1 MNKNDAQ
8 QQRPMD
14 FNTQS
19 MPFEGASGTWP
30 KRSEPMSQ
38 KQELPDH
45 VWDLLL
51 SSHSAITD
59 AHELIDSHCDEPI
72 EAVAIGDTVLSHLA
86 TAQAA
91 IERIALTYSSALSE
105 SNDAAESEPAM
116 TENRGTRQ
124 EIDELVSSLRESAEQ
139 LDIQLDIQIDHR
151 AYAMEV
157 NSIKEFLGPSLRR
170 AVELTAHA
178 PTELRRVELSVTFA
192 EALCGRGMVE
202 FLVAD
207 TGPRSAE
214 MGSNWGVQWHS
225 AQTELV
231 RAIGGVF
238 EVIPIPADGGSVV
251 HMQIPMRQP
260 NQQLAA

>member
-1 MNKNDAQ
+1 
-8 QQRPMD
+8 
-14 FNTQS
+14 
-19 MPFEGASGTWP
+19 
-30 KRSEPMSQ
+30 
-38 KQELPDH
+38 
-45 VWDLLL
+45 
-51 SSHSAITD
+51 
-59 AHELIDSHCDEPI
+59 
-72 EAVAIGDTVLSHLA
+72 
-86 TAQAA
+86 
-91 IERIALTYSSALSE
+91 
-105 SNDAAESEPAM
+105 
-116 TENRGTRQ
+116 
-124 EIDELVSSLRESAEQ
+124 
-139 LDIQLDIQIDHR
+139 
-151 AYAMEV
+151 MEV
-157 NSIKEFLGPSLRR
+157 NSIKEFLGSSLRR
-170 AVELTAHA
+170 AIELTAHA

-251 HMQIPMRQP
+251 HMQIPMCQP

>member
-8 QQRPMD
+8 QQRPVD
-14 FNTQS
+14 SNAQS
-19 MPFEGASGTWP
+19 MTFEGASGTWP
-30 KRSEPMSQ
+30 RKAEPVSD

-51 SSHSAITD
+51 CTHSAITD
-59 AHELIDSHCDEPI
+59 AHELIDTHCDEFV
-72 EAVAIGDTVLSHLA
+72 ETVAIGDTVLSHLA

-91 IERIALTYSSALSE
+91 IERIALTYSAVTE
-105 SNDAAESEPAM
+105 PNNDAASKPET
-116 TENRGTRQ
+116 TENSSTRQ
-124 EIDELVSSLRESAEQ
+124 EIDALVSSLRESAEQ

-151 AYAMEV
+151 AYAIEV
-157 NSIKEFLGPSLRR
+157 DSIKELLEPSLRR
-170 AVELTAHA
+170 AVELTAQA
-178 PTELRRVELSVTFA
+178 PTELRRVELSVSFA

-214 MGSNWGVQWHS
+214 VGSSWGVQWHS
-225 AQTELV
+225 TQTELV
-231 RAIGGVF
+231 QAIGGVF